1 MTKRIESDIRIDMNR
16 LAEELNQTLSDSIA
30 YGFLSPLG
38 RRMYFPKGIVAQSD
52 EAKEKAKKYNAT
64 VGLATSKGEPFYLQD
79 IYSAFKEGV
88 FKPSQIFNY
97 APGGGDKTLRALW
110 RDSMVEKNP
119 HLKGKKMSLP
129 IVTSGLTHAIS
140 LTAQLFVSEGDSVVC
155 PDLFWDNYDL
165 IFSDLIGAKPVLFP
179 FYGEHGGFNTEGMK
193 KALLGV
199 DSEYVRIILNFP
211 NNPTGYTPSKK
222 EAEAMV
228 KALTEVADS
237 GKKILV
243 LSDDAY
249 FGLFF
254 EDETEKESLF
264 AYLADAHENIF
275 AVKGDAATKEEMV
288 WGFRIGFL
296 TYASKGFTDAHIDA
310 LTKKTL
316 GMIRC
321 TVSNCDRPGQSLVV
335 NAMQKPLHY
344 DEDKARVF
352 NAMKERYEIVRNA
365 VARHKDEKVITPYA
379 FNSGYFMAFSTNGRD
394 AEELR
399 LHLLDKYQIGAINI
413 MGRTLRLAYCSVEP
427 EGLDEVVDTIYKAA
441 EEIWS

>member
-1 MTKRIESDIRIDMNR
+1 MGYKEVMNR

-52 EAKEKAKKYNAT
+52 EAKEKAKRYNAT
-64 VGLATSKGEPFYLQD
+64 VGLATRKGEPFYLQD
-79 IYSAFKEGV
+79 IYTAFKDGI
-88 FKPSQIFNY
+88 FKPSQIFSY

-110 RDSMVEKNP
+110 KESMIQKNP
-119 HLKGKKMSLP
+119 HLKGKKTSLP
-129 IVTSGLTHAIS
+129 VVTSGLTHAIS
-140 LTAQLFVSEGDSVVC
+140 LAAEMFVGEGDSVVC

-165 IFSDLIGAKPVLFP
+165 IFSDLIGAKSVLFP
-179 FYGEHGGFNTEGMK
+179 FYGEHGGFNVEGMK
-193 KALLGV
+193 NALMSV
-199 DSEYVRIILNFP
+199 ESEYVRIILNFP
-211 NNPTGYTPSKK
+211 NNPTGYTPSKTEAK
-222 EAEAMV
+222 EMV
-228 KALTEVADS
+228 DALVSVADS

-254 EDETEKESLF
+254 EEETEKESLF

-288 WGFRIGFL
+288 WGFRIGFI
-296 TYASKGFTDAHIDA
+296 TYASKGFTDAHLDA

-335 NAMQKPLHY
+335 NAIQNGTHY
-344 DEDKARVF
+344 AEDKETIF
-352 NAMKERYEIVRNA
+352 KAMDERYRIVKKA
-365 VARHKDEKVITPYA
+365 VERHKDEKIITPYA
-379 FNSGYFMAFSTNGRD
+379 FNSGYFMAFSTNGRN
-394 AEELR
+394 AEDLR
-399 LHLLDKYQIGAINI
+399 VYLLDKYQIGAINI
-413 MGRTLRLAYCSVEP
+413 MGHTLRLAYCSVEP
-427 EGLDEVVDTIYKAA
+427 EGLDEVVDTVYKAA
-441 EEIWS
+441 EELWS

>member
-1 MTKRIESDIRIDMNR
+1 MNS
-16 LAEELNQTLSDSIA
+16 LAIELNEILKDSAA
-30 YGFLSPLG
+30 YGFLSPIG
-38 RRMYFPKGIVAQSD
+38 KRMYFPKGIVAQSD
-52 EAKEKAKKYNAT
+52 EAKEKAKRFNAT
-64 VGLATSKGEPFYLQD
+64 VGLATSKGEPFYLSD
-79 IYSAFKEGV
+79 IYSSFKDGI
-88 FKPSQIFNY
+88 FRPSQIFSY
-97 APGGGDKTLRALW
+97 APGGGNKELRALW
-110 RDSMVEKNP
+110 KDMMIRKNP
-119 HLKGKKMSLP
+119 HLSGKKTSTP
-129 IVTSGLTHAIS
+129 IVTGGLTHAIS
-140 LTAQLFVSEGDSVVC
+140 LIADLFVAPGSEVVC

-165 IFSDLIGAKPVLFP
+165 IFTDLADAKLKLFP
-179 FYGEHGGFNTEGMK
+179 FYDGNGSFNVEGMK
-193 KALLGV
+193 KALEETEG
-199 DSEYVRIILNFP
+199 DYARIILNFP
-211 NNPTGYTPSKK
+211 NNPTGYTPSRE
-222 EAEAMV
+222 EALRIVDAV
-228 KALTEVADS
+228 KAVADT
-237 GKKILV
+237 GKKIMV
-243 LSDDAY
+243 ISDDAY

-254 EDETEKESLF
+254 ENDTEKESLF
-264 AYLADAHENIF
+264 SYFADAHENIF
-275 AVKGDAATKEEMV
+275 AIKGDAATKEEMV
-288 WGFRIGFL
+288 WGFRVGFL

-413 MGRTLRLAYCSVEP
+413 MGHTLRLAYCSVEP

>member
-1 MTKRIESDIRIDMNR
+1 MHQVVAIR
-16 LAEELNQTLSDSIA
+16 L
-30 YGFLSPLG
+30 F
-38 RRMYFPKGIVAQSD
+38 
-52 EAKEKAKKYNAT
+52 
-64 VGLATSKGEPFYLQD
+64 
-79 IYSAFKEGV
+79 
-88 FKPSQIFNY
+88 
-97 APGGGDKTLRALW
+97 
-110 RDSMVEKNP
+110 NP

-179 FYGEHGGFNTEGMK
+179 FYGEHGGFN
-193 KALLGV
+193 
-199 DSEYVRIILNFP
+199 
-211 NNPTGYTPSKK
+211 
-222 EAEAMV
+222 MV

-344 DEDKARVF
+344 DEDKVRVF

-413 MGRTLRLAYCSVEP
+413 MGHTLRLAYCSVEP